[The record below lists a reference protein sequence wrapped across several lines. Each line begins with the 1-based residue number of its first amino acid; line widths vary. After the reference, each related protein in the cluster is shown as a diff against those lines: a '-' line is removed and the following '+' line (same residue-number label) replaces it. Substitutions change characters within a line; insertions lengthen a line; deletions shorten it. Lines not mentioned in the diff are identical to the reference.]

1 MADELHEIHEQA
13 EQAREN
19 RELLPITFTLAV
31 LAVFVALVTLLG
43 HGAHTHELLTQNKA
57 SDTWAE
63 YQAQSIRQHTYE
75 SFAQLMSV
83 LEFKDA
89 PKAETIRAAF
99 ESQSQTYA
107 KNKVTLGE
115 QARKFEEEV
124 QTEERRA
131 DRYDLGEALLE
142 MALVVT
148 SIALITRRSAF
159 WWAGLALGLAG
170 AVSAATG
177 CLIR

>member
-1 MADELHEIHEQA
+1 
-13 EQAREN
+13 
-19 RELLPITFTLAV
+19 
-31 LAVFVALVTLLG
+31 
-43 HGAHTHELLTQNKA
+43 
-57 SDTWAE
+57 
-63 YQAQSIRQHTYE
+63 
-75 SFAQLMSV
+75 
-83 LEFKDA
+83 
-89 PKAETIRAAF
+89 
-99 ESQSQTYA
+99 
-107 KNKVTLGE
+107 VTLGE

-170 AVSAATG
+170 AVSAVTG